1 LNSDV
6 ELRSRH
12 GVTIVELLI
21 VIAVLGVL
29 LALSLPALRGMR
41 SSARNVAAEATI
53 RQHATLIGTYVAD
66 FKDAYPW
73 LGLPNQNGML
83 TLLRQT
89 GEPFTINYFET
100 CSAWPSAMTSYYGDS
115 WPHPSQAYPVRRNG
129 LALYL
134 YSCAMITDPAFWNE
148 RTRQGVS
155 QWRATR
161 ATEVSDPSRKALLT
175 SAVEVEPYPRWV
187 KEGLTMAMC
196 DGTVGFY
203 PRRMLADPVP
213 SGDGTYPGF
222 FHIRGYYG
230 LDTPDGVR
238 GRDIK

>member
-1 LNSDV
+1 MSSDEV
-6 ELRSRH
+6 VRAKH

-53 RQHATLIGTYVAD
+53 RQHSTLIGTYVHD
-66 FKDAYPW
+66 FKDSYPW
-73 LGLPNQNGML
+73 LGLPDQNGML

-134 YSCAMITDPAFWNE
+134 YSCALITDPAFWNE

-196 DGTVGFY
+196 DGTVGSY
-203 PRRMLADPVP
+203 PKHRLADPVP
-213 SGDGTYPGF
+213 SGDGTCPGF